1 MEESDSSRNSSIFS
15 NDSDERTST
24 SSSTEMDE
32 ELYLSSPTAVSPY
45 RFEPLYNSDEEPGPS
60 TIVSSSLLSE
70 TEEYSYFLCSKE
82 YSC

>member
-15 NDSDERTST
+15 NDSDEPAHQQRWTKSCT
-24 SSSTEMDE
+24 
-32 ELYLSSPTAVSPY
+32 YQVSPY
-45 RFEPLYNSDEEPGPS
+45 RFEPLYNSDEELGPS